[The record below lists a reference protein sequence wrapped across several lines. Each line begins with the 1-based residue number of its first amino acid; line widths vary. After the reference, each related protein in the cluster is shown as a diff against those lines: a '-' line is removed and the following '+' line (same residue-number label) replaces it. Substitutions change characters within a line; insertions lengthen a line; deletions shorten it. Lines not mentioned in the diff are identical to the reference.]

1 MVVPREICNA
11 AANAERD
18 RVLAWL
24 DAGGSINDVD
34 ESGYTLVHCCVY
46 GVCEHEQDRSISDQ
60 HVALARHLIALGA
73 DVNIATHTTQSTP
86 LHNAVIN
93 DFSGQG
99 PKGEYLTIDML
110 SVLLAAKPNVNARDP
125 ITNERPLGA
134 RLRIGA
140 SVHLLHSLT
149 LSRTARMVRMLLRAG
164 ASLDSCGPHYGEDG
178 TAEDILE
185 RRESLESS
193 VGLAGNEHWIEIKA
207 LVHGVRQ
214 HGSYKRYARSF
225 HRDVL
230 TVRGLAQRGKL
241 STEDSV
247 LNFLARLGDNGVVW
261 HVLSFWRATN

>member
-46 GVCEHEQDRSISDQ
+46 GVCEHEQDRSINDQ
-60 HVALARHLIALGA
+60 NVALARHLIALGA
-73 DVNIATHTTQSTP
+73 DVNIVTADST
-86 LHNAVIN
+86 
-93 DFSGQG
+93 
-99 PKGEYLTIDML
+99 
-110 SVLLAAKPNVNARDP
+110 
-125 ITNERPLGA
+125 RPLGA

-140 SVHLLHSLT
+140 SVYLLHSLT

-185 RRESLESS
+185 RREFLESS
-193 VGLAGNEHWIEIKA
+193 VGLAGNQHWMEIKA
-207 LVHGVRQ
+207 MVAGVRQ

-241 STEDSV
+241 LTDDSV
-247 LNFLARLGDNGVVW
+247 LNFLARRADNGVVW
-261 HVLSFWRATN
+261 HVLEYWRATN